1 MKIRKLVI
9 NMHFRCF
16 ENFDLGKLSFLCG
29 RKGLHKGYVGVIK

>member
-16 ENFDLGKLSFLCG
+16 ENFDLGKLSFFVWSE
-29 RKGLHKGYVGVIK
+29 RIT